1 MKFSLPGD
9 DGEWK
14 EGKLV
19 LENGSLIFDTQM
31 SSELEQQ
38 RPPSPIPAPISSI
51 IDAIS
56 AKIGRGKE
64 EKTEKKGFFVPINS
78 IRDVKHEGNGI
89 LMIKHTDN
97 QNISTGEPGSE
108 SESEPLV
115 VATRLSADEKVLN
128 EVERE
133 LITSID
139 AYKFNVFF
147 THAGEGGV
155 LSMEKNVE
163 LEKGVLKISTDV
175 LWIIGQNSL
184 KRIAWDDI
192 VNVEQK
198 KRGRFKGT
206 EFGAISF
213 DYFGE
218 GSDEVISTIVI
229 TQGTTIEVLKRH
241 ALELLKEYKV
251 SEKLPDMENQILT
264 MMYAGALD
272 LSSSALAATAEAFG
286 LSEEE
291 LKNHL
296 EHLGEL
302 GIVDPANQTL
312 TKKGIKYVVDLSKDG
327 TFGG

>member
-19 LENGSLIFDTQM
+19 LENGSLIFDTQIP
-31 SSELEQQ
+31 SKLEHQ
-38 RPPSPIPAPISSI
+38 RSPSPFPAPISSI
-51 IDAIS
+51 IDAILG
-56 AKIGRGKE
+56 KRGRGK
-64 EKTEKKGFFVPINS
+64 EKTEKKGFFVPISS
-78 IRDVKHEGNGI
+78 IRDVKQEGNGI
-89 LMIKHTDN
+89 LLIKHTDN
-97 QNISTGEPGSE
+97 RNISTGEPGSE
-108 SESEPLV
+108 SESDPLV
-115 VATRLSADEKVLN
+115 VSTKLSADEKVLN

-133 LITSID
+133 LVMSLST
-139 AYKFNVFF
+139 YNFNVFF

-163 LEKGVLKISTDV
+163 LEKGLLKLSSDV
-175 LWIIGQNSL
+175 LWIIGQTNH

-198 KRGRFKGT
+198 KRSRFKGT

-218 GSDEVISTIVI
+218 GSNEVISTIVI

-272 LSSSALAATAEAFG
+272 LSSSAIAATAEAFG

-296 EHLGEL
+296 EHMSEL